1 MDVFEALSQPLRALV
16 DPGERIYWL
25 FLASS
30 LAMPFVVIGL
40 RRGAR
45 ALRDGLFSRAIW
57 AHASSRADITLLFVK
72 ALLGAVVRVPWLAAT
87 AGAAMWLGMSLHEWF
102 GPASVP
108 DWSRT
113 TVAIVYGIT
122 LFVAWDLSRFVVH
135 AAMHRFRVLWAFHEV
150 HHSAQVLTPLTLYRT
165 HPVESL
171 LYDVRGLV
179 TTGAVTGV
187 FLYAFA
193 GTAQPIE
200 LLGINA
206 LGFVFNLA
214 GANLR
219 HSHVWLRFGW
229 LERWLISPAQHQ
241 LHHASAPRL
250 QNSNY
255 GTWLALWDR
264 LLGSWLA
271 APAVAPRTYGVEG
284 GNHAPDRVLSMLVG
298 PVVDA
303 WRVLRAPRTP

>member
-30 LAMPFVVIGL
+30 LAMPFLVIGL

-45 ALRDGLFSRAIW
+45 AVREGLLSRAIW

-72 ALLGAVVRVPWLAAT
+72 ALLGSVLRVPWIAAT
-87 AGAAMWLGMSLHEWF
+87 AGAAMWLGLSLHDWF

-108 DWSRT
+108 SWSST
-113 TVAIVYGIT
+113 TVTIVYGIT
-122 LFVAWDLSRFVVH
+122 LFVAWDLSRFLLH
-135 AAMHRFRVLWAFHEV
+135 AAMHRIRVLWAFHEV
-150 HHSAQVLTPLTLYRT
+150 HHSARVLTPLTLYRT
-165 HPVESL
+165 HPVETL
-171 LYDVRGLV
+171 LYDLRGLV
-179 TTGAVTGV
+179 TTGTITGI

-193 GTAQPIE
+193 GVAQPLE

-206 LGFVFNLA
+206 LGFAFNLA

-241 LHHASAPRL
+241 LHHARAPRL

-255 GTWLALWDR
+255 GTWLAVWDR
-264 LLGSWLA
+264 WLGSWLA
-271 APAVAPRTYGVEG
+271 APAVAPKTYGVDD
-284 GNHAPDRVLSMLVG
+284 GNHAHDRVLSILVG
-298 PVVDA
+298 PFLDA
-303 WRVLRAPRTP
+303 WATVRRRP